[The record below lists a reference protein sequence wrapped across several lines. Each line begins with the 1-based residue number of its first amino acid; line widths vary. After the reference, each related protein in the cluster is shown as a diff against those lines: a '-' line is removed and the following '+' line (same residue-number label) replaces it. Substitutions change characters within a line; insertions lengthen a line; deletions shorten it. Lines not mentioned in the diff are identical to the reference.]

1 PSTAAPTST
10 GARRFATEP
19 PAYSIRSIASAFDVL
34 DESGTACSG
43 GRWSCCSPVE
53 CPVADVAAVVEAAS
67 VPVVPCGCDGAAA
80 SSDVVDAPSS
90 AANESANEFRIL
102 PPTSEI
108 IPLPNCAG
116 RPVTLRSVAT
126 APLVPSPSDSNVT
139 VTVAD
144 AVPAP
149 LASLPDASITSLRA
163 CSSFSWNS
171 PEPLYKRL
179 TGPSLTFTDPLN
191 VSPSTLVNVAPGMHG
206 ATRCGSSIASHTC
219 STGADTVNSL
229 SSSNAVNLRR
239 RFLNPPT

>member
-1 PSTAAPTST
+1 MLVQPRYQAPNATTPLGRFFFQAADGIRDRNVTGVQTCALPIWAGSYRETTDMADYSCCAHRRFRRSTPANAATAPSTAAPTST

-126 APLVPSPSDSNVT
+126 APLVPSPSDANVT

-149 LASLPDASITSLRA
+149 LA
-163 CSSFSWNS
+163 
-171 PEPLYKRL
+171 
-179 TGPSLTFTDPLN
+179 
-191 VSPSTLVNVAPGMHG
+191 
-206 ATRCGSSIASHTC
+206 
-219 STGADTVNSL
+219 
-229 SSSNAVNLRR
+229 
-239 RFLNPPT
+239 